1 MKGRKNVVQIK
12 RKTFL
17 LFKRKKQIRLFFP
30 RETLESL
37 ESFKL
42 PNHLTCRRPKK
53 NVLHSIYL
61 ITLRVNL
68 SGLYF
73 ILAGKKLSEKGAS
86 TMPRSKVTTVRA
98 LIRGNKE
105 EKRL

>member
-1 MKGRKNVVQIK
+1 
-12 RKTFL
+12 
-17 LFKRKKQIRLFFP
+17 
-30 RETLESL
+30 LESP

-53 NVLHSIYL
+53 IVLHSIYL
-61 ITLRVNL
+61 ITLRVNFL

-86 TMPRSKVTTVRA
+86 TMPGSKVTTVRA

>member
-1 MKGRKNVVQIK
+1 
-12 RKTFL
+12 
-17 LFKRKKQIRLFFP
+17 
-30 RETLESL
+30 
-37 ESFKL
+37 
-42 PNHLTCRRPKK
+42 
-53 NVLHSIYL
+53 L
-61 ITLRVNL
+61 ITLRVNFL

-86 TMPRSKVTTVRA
+86 TMPGSKVTTVRA